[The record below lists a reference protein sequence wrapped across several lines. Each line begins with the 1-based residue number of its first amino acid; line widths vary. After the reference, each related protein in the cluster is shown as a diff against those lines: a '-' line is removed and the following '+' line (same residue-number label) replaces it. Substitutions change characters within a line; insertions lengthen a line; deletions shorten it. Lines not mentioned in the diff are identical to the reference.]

1 MRDTSAD
8 PWHALTCTANTA
20 RDKTVR
26 HNDQVGILA
35 RHAKRAGAHA
45 MPPPRLDSKSNKIPD
60 LEIDMDDKQLLLDVV
75 ITNPL
80 APSNIANNTGAVRR
94 AEMRK
99 HARYD
104 HMLATNRDGFILSS
118 FAIDSFGGL
127 GAEARKVVSMLSDY
141 ATQHSLDGLSSRQ
154 HKSDLRREISVS
166 LHKHNARMTQRW
178 LCNERR
184 RGIHRQATSSAFAA
198 SAASSLGLAAHH

>member
-1 MRDTSAD
+1 MLVPACVLVFPRFRFLRCAFAVLRAIRVRDS
-8 PWHALTCTANTA
+8 WLLII
-20 RDKTVR
+20 
-26 HNDQVGILA
+26 VGLA
-35 RHAKRAGAHA
+35 EVSHTH
-45 MPPPRLDSKSNKIPD
+45 
-60 LEIDMDDKQLLLDVV
+60 
-75 ITNPL
+75 TH
-80 APSNIANNTGAVRR
+80 T
-94 AEMRK
+94 
-99 HARYD
+99 HTHT